1 MGISRRALLAGT
13 ASLVAT
19 VAIPAGVATA
29 GIPPNVAVTTTAMR
43 TVLSGIRRSI
53 QSLEFWRTKGCE
65 EFIMDRWPDFDNW
78 VQAVCDDEALE
89 SLIRQRLQSIYKQL
103 GQHPEDQLL
112 HRSDPS
118 TMGFL
123 AQEIH
128 AKELPIELQIA
139 GNPEFFG
146 ALLELAPDHLKSPHS

>member
-1 MGISRRALLAGT
+1 
-13 ASLVAT
+13 
-19 VAIPAGVATA
+19 
-29 GIPPNVAVTTTAMR
+29 
-43 TVLSGIRRSI
+43 
-53 QSLEFWRTKGCE
+53 
-65 EFIMDRWPDFDNW
+65 MDRWPDFDNW

-128 AKELPIELQIA
+128 VKELPIELQIA